1 MNFDSIKF
9 SCVCVVAILEL
20 TTSTGFAK
28 PFTSADVDFPEINP
42 PQIVLGQLL
51 FFDSILLRQQ
61 IGLMCDFHN
70 LRFNTVDGLS
80 FGIGD
85 RASAMK
91 IVSWLGL

>member
-51 FFDSILLRQQ
+51 FFDPIFSGNKL
-61 IGLMCDFHN
+61 
-70 LRFNTVDGLS
+70 
-80 FGIGD
+80 
-85 RASAMK
+85 
-91 IVSWLGL
+91 VSCATFIT